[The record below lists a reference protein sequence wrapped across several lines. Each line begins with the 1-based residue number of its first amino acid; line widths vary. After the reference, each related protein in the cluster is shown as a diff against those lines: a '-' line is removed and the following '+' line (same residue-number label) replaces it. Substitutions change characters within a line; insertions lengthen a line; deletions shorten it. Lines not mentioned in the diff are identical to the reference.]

1 MKQRAFGKTGIQVSE
16 VGLGAWQLGNQ
27 YGEYVMEESEGL
39 KIVQE
44 ALKEGCTFFDTAPN
58 YALGRS
64 EMILGKALDG
74 IRENVVISSKF
85 GHHDDGEID
94 FNPTKLR
101 ASVQK
106 SLDRLN
112 TDYLDSLLLHNP
124 PYEILNGDDP
134 HFKIMKEL
142 QEEGVIRHYGASV
155 DTADEM
161 FKALNETDSQV
172 IEVMY
177 NIFHQDPSRAFQLA
191 KEKGVALIIKV
202 PLDSGWLS
210 GKYDKTSSFT
220 DIRSRWTPEII
231 ERRTAMLNQLKTIV
245 PDDRSLIDHAMQF
258 ILARAEVATVIPGAK
273 SVNQLKSNMAAAKE
287 TMDPVVRKAIE
298 DMWQKE
304 LKEDGLPW

>member
-1 MKQRAFGKTGIQVSE
+1 MNRRAFGNTGIQVSE

-27 YGEYVMEESEGL
+27 YGDHGMKEEEGL
-39 KIVQE
+39 HIVQE
-44 ALKEGCTFFDTAPN
+44 ALKEGCNFFDTAPN

-64 EMILGKALDG
+64 EMILGKALEG

-94 FNPTKLR
+94 FNPAR
-101 ASVQK
+101 IRESVQK
-106 SLDRLN
+106 SMERLK

-124 PYEILNGDDP
+124 PYEILSGNDP

-142 QEEGVIRHYGASV
+142 QDEGVIRHFGVSV

-177 NIFHQDPSRAFQLA
+177 NIFHQDPARAFQLA
-191 KEKGVALIIKV
+191 KEKGVAIIIKV

-210 GKYDKTSSFT
+210 GKYDTTSSFT

-231 ERRTAMLNQLKTIV
+231 ERRTAMFNHLKTIV
-245 PDDRSLIDHAMQF
+245 PDDRSMIDHAMQF
-258 ILARAEVATVIPGAK
+258 ILARPEVATVIPGAK
-273 SVNQLKSNMAAAKE
+273 SVNQLKSNMETAKK
-287 TMDPVVRKAIE
+287 TMDPEVRSAIE
-298 DMWQKE
+298 GMWEKE
-304 LKEDGLPW
+304 LKENGLPW